1 MARVKPLNE
10 IADIKLRTLEDIA
23 DASANEVRGQ
33 VRDKGVIKE
42 SIHQSMQSLNQEKV
56 GHQGRHHILI

>member
-33 VRDKGVIKE
+33 VRDKGVIKDKQNFGFL
-42 SIHQSMQSLNQEKV
+42 SVQI
-56 GHQGRHHILI
+56 